1 VFSSGTRSY
10 TASADYSVSS
20 ITVTPTTSDTNATIK
35 VDGVVAFSGQPS
47 QLIDLAP
54 GDNTITVDVIAQDRI
69 TTVTYT
75 VVVTRNVPQ
84 NNVTANN
91 LLTPN
96 GDGRNDTWF
105 IKNIDLFPN
114 NTVTVFDHSGKILF
128 TKKGYNN
135 DWDGNY
141 NGQPLKEDTYYYVID
156 LGPGDKQIKGYITVL
171 KKR

>member
-1 VFSSGTRSY
+1 M
-10 TASADYSVSS
+10 
-20 ITVTPTTSDTNATIK
+20 
-35 VDGVVAFSGQPS
+35 
-47 QLIDLAP
+47 
-54 GDNTITVDVIAQDRI
+54 DVLAQDGI

-84 NNVTANN
+84 NDVLANN
-91 LLTPN
+91 LLTPD
-96 GDGRNDTWF
+96 GDGKNDTWV

-114 NTVTVFDHSGKILF
+114 NTVTVFDHSGKVLY

-156 LGPGDKQIKGYITVL
+156 LGAGDKKIKGYITVL
-171 KKR
+171 KRR